1 MPLRDTARAMND
13 PRSLADPLASAFQD
27 ALIGM
32 TLLSPDNRRLRV
44 NRAFCDFL
52 GFTEQELLELTLRDI
67 VHPDDVEHD
76 RRERALLLAGDKACY
91 RLEKRYRHRDGRIL
105 WADFSCTLVR
115 DAAGAPQ
122 HFIAQVQDIT
132 ERKLAQEALQRS
144 EQRLREARALT
155 SIAVQVGNLGAW
167 AYDVGAATVS
177 CSPELCA
184 ILGLRPPYA
193 PTPRQAL
200 EMFTPEYRHKLRA
213 IVRNT
218 LDGGT
223 PFDVEGEVLTGRG
236 QLAWVRVLCEAEWDA
251 RGRVVRLHGAVQ
263 DISETR
269 RALQAL
275 GESRRALATLLAN
288 LPGMAYR
295 CSNHPEWPI
304 EFASEGAI
312 ELTGHTPAELVAGRP
327 KYGQLIHPEDQ
338 GTVWSEVQA
347 AIAQRRQF
355 HLTYRLNST
364 TGEKWVWEK
373 GTPVFD
379 ADGQLRCVEG
389 IVIDIT
395 RSHLAQ
401 QEIASLNETLEERV
415 RIRTEQLQLANGEL
429 ESFAYSIAHDLRAPM
444 TSLAGYSRL
453 LQQHLPALENSQ
465 AGHFLGRIAS
475 NVRRMS
481 DITDALLAL
490 AGLSGVVLAS
500 DQVDLAALAR
510 EQVAQLREQ
519 EPQRRAEIEFPPS
532 LMAVGDAR
540 LLRQVLANLLG
551 NAWKFSAGKPVTRI
565 RLASHVNAEG
575 ETVYSVSD
583 DGVGFDMAH
592 TGELFGAFRRLHRQG
607 EFEGMGIGL
616 AVVRKIVLRHRGRIW
631 ADARPGE
638 GATFCFTL
646 GRTDPGVPG

>member
-1 MPLRDTARAMND
+1 MTQPRA
-13 PRSLADPLASAFQD
+13 PADPLASAFHD

-32 TLLSPDNRRLRV
+32 TLVAPDNRRLRV

-52 GFTEQELLELTLRDI
+52 GYTEQELLALTLHDI
-67 VHPDDVEHD
+67 VHPDEIEEE

-91 RLEKRYRHRDGRIL
+91 RREKRYRHRDGRIL

-122 HFIAQVQDIT
+122 HFIAQAQDIT
-132 ERKLAQEALQRS
+132 ERKLAQQALQHS
-144 EQRLREARALT
+144 EQRLREAQALT

-167 AYDVGAATVS
+167 AYDVGAASVS

-184 ILGLRPPYA
+184 ILGRRPPFA

-200 EMFTPEYRHKLRA
+200 DMFTPEYRDTLRG
-213 IVRNT
+213 IVRDT

-223 PFDVEGEVLTGRG
+223 PFDIEGDVLTGRG
-236 QLAWVRVLCEAEWDA
+236 QLVWVRVLCEAEWDA
-251 RGRVVRLHGAVQ
+251 RGRVVRLHGALQ
-263 DISETR
+263 DISQTR
-269 RALQAL
+269 HALLAL

-295 CSNHPEWPI
+295 SLNRTDWPL
-304 EFASEGAI
+304 EFASEGALA
-312 ELTGHTPAELVAGRP
+312 LTGHAPADLVAGRP
-327 KYGQLIHPEDQ
+327 QYGELVHPGDRDV
-338 GTVWSEVQA
+338 VWAGVQA
-347 AIAQRRQF
+347 AIQERRPF
-355 HLTYRLNST
+355 HLTYRLNARD
-364 TGEKWVWEK
+364 GEKWVWEK
-373 GTPVFD
+373 GTPVFG
-379 ADGQLRCVEG
+379 ADGELRCLEG
-389 IVIDIT
+389 FITDIT

-415 RIRTEQLQLANGEL
+415 RTRTEQLQLANGEL

-453 LQQHLPALENSQ
+453 LQQHLQPSDDSQ
-465 AGHFLGRIAS
+465 AGHFLGRIAG

-490 AGLSGVVLAS
+490 AGLSGVVMACDS
-500 DQVDLAALAR
+500 VDLAELAR
-510 EQVAQLREQ
+510 EQMAQLREQ
-519 EPQRRAEIEFPPS
+519 DPARVAEIDIPPR

-565 RLASHVNAEG
+565 RLDSHVNSAG
-575 ETVYSVSD
+575 ETVYAVRD
-583 DGVGFDMAH
+583 EGVGFDMAH
-592 TGELFGAFRRLHRQG
+592 TGELFGAFRRLHRAA

-631 ADARPGE
+631 ADAMPGA
-638 GATFCFTL
+638 GATFFFTL
-646 GRTDPGVPG
+646 GRADS